1 MDEKLLR
8 EIPGIGVEDWQQT
21 PASGDDSVVVMDKKD
36 RLSLTSRE
44 ILCRKVLFNLSIG
57 LV

>member
-21 PASGDDSVVVMDKKD
+21 PASGDDSVVVMDKIPKG
-36 RLSLTSRE
+36 SPT
-44 ILCRKVLFNLSIG
+44 
-57 LV
+57 